1 MKGKLQVAK
10 SQLTKTRIITD
21 KVAVK
26 GMLSEDGTVITYTDE
41 NKVEQDISVGDCL
54 KAFVGKPIDFNVSI
68 KSEDELPE
76 EDNE

>member
-1 MKGKLQVAK
+1 MAR

-41 NKVEQDISVGDCL
+41 NKIEQNISVADCL
-54 KAFVGKPIDFNVSI
+54 KSFIGKPIDFSVFI

>member
-1 MKGKLQVAK
+1 MKGRFQVAK

-26 GMLSEDGTVITYTDE
+26 GILSEDGTTITYIDE
-41 NKVEQDISVGDCL
+41 NKIEQDISVADCL
-54 KAFVGKPIDFNVSI
+54 KAFVGKPIDFSVSI

-76 EDNE
+76 DDV

>member
-1 MKGKLQVAK
+1 MAR
-10 SQLTKTRIITD
+10 SQLTKTRVITD

-41 NKVEQDISVGDCL
+41 NKVEQDIFVTDCL
-54 KAFVGKPIDFNVSI
+54 KAFVGKPIDFSVSI

-76 EDNE
+76 ENE

>member
-1 MKGKLQVAK
+1 MTK

-26 GMLSEDGTVITYTDE
+26 GILSEDGTIITYTDE
-41 NKVEQDISVGDCL
+41 NKIEQDISVADCL
-54 KAFVGKPIDFNVSI
+54 KSFVGKPIDFSVSI

>member
-1 MKGKLQVAK
+1 MAK

-41 NKVEQDISVGDCL
+41 NKVEQDISVADCL
-54 KAFVGKPIDFNVSI
+54 KSFVGKSIDFSISI

-76 EDNE
+76 EDDE

>member
-1 MKGKLQVAK
+1 MAK

-26 GMLSEDGTVITYTDE
+26 GILSEDGTTITYTDE
-41 NKVEQDISVGDCL
+41 NKVEQDISITDCL
-54 KAFVGKPIDFNVSI
+54 KTFVGKPIDFSVSI